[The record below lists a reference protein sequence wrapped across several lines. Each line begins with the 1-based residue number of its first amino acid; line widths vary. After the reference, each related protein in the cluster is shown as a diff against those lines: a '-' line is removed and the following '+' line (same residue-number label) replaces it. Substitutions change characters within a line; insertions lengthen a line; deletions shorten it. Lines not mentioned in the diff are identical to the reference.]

1 MHKKDRDILVS
12 TLKMAAALLVL
23 VVGIALLPGDLP
35 YETVREFGPVE
46 TISVG
51 LYFLFILFIVYF
63 NATGI
68 LRTSFAPGVFILL
81 LALREMDFHARFTT
95 MGMFKIKFYLS
106 PEVPVEQKIIVVLF
120 DIAVISYAIVYL
132 RKVTPGFLR
141 ALSAR
146 KAYAFSIIF
155 GLACMVA
162 SKLID
167 GNSEVFEFLFGME
180 EGDLGIYSSIMEEC
194 LELFIPV
201 FFIMA
206 LIQYGVDY
214 QARLAQNISGRT
226 E

>member
-1 MHKKDRDILVS
+1 
-12 TLKMAAALLVL
+12 MAAAVLVL
-23 VVGIALLPGDLP
+23 VVVIALLPGDLP
-35 YETVREFGPVE
+35 YKAVREFGPIE

-63 NATGI
+63 NATGD
-68 LRTSFAPGVFILL
+68 LRTSLVPGVFILL

-106 PEVPVEQKIIVVLF
+106 PEVPFEQKIIVVLF
-120 DIAVISYAIVYL
+120 DIAVISYGIVYL

-141 ALSAR
+141 ALSVR

-155 GLACMVA
+155 GLAFMVA

-167 GNSEVFEFLFGME
+167 GNSEVFESLFGME

-194 LELFIPV
+194 LELFIPI
-201 FFIMA
+201 FFIRA
-206 LIQYGVDY
+206 LIQYRDAF
-214 QARLAQNISGRT
+214 QARLPKSLSGRNK
-226 E
+226 